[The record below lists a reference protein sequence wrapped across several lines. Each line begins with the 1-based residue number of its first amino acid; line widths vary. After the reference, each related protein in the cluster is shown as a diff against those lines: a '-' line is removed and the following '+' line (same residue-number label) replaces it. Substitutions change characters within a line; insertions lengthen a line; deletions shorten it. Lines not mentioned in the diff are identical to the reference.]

1 MSLRTR
7 AVLTRLLL
15 VLSLGTAG
23 WAFGTSAATAMPV
36 AGTHT
41 ATLAATSPRVS
52 TVLRITF
59 VDVGQGDATVLRS
72 GSWTGLIDGGP
83 PGTGPR
89 IEAVLHKLKVTR
101 LDCLVISHPHADHIG
116 GLAVV
121 VHDFKPTAVVYG
133 AEGTT
138 KTWAN
143 LKAEL
148 RSQGATLQK
157 VRTGNELQF
166 GQAKVKVL
174 SPSSLVGDANADSVV
189 IDVTAGGKQFLFTGD
204 VTGAHETDVGT
215 ISARGPPVYLLK
227 VAHHGSKYSTTAAFL
242 SQVRPRF
249 AMICVGKNSYGHPAP
264 ATISR
269 LKAQKTRIYSTKK
282 NGNVTLVVTSAGG
295 VTWKFSRTSK
305 PVTSA
310 GSSSGGGG
318 TPAPSGT
325 TVYITNTGE
334 CYHAAGCRYL
344 SHSCMAISLAD
355 AKAQGYRPC
364 SVCRPPT

>member
-1 MSLRTR
+1 MSLRART
-7 AVLTRLLL
+7 ALTGALL
-15 VLSLGTAG
+15 VLTLGVAG
-23 WAFGTSAATAMPV
+23 SVWGASAATAMPV
-36 AGTHT
+36 AGSHR
-41 ATLAATSPRVS
+41 AELAAVSPRAAA
-52 TVLRITF
+52 VLRVTF
-59 VDVGQGDATVLRS
+59 VDVGQGDAIVLRS

-89 IEAVLHKLKVTR
+89 IEAVLRKLNATH

-116 GLAVV
+116 GLAPVV
-121 VHDFKPTAVVYG
+121 RDFKPTTVVYG

-138 KTWAN
+138 KTWRN

-148 RSQGATLQK
+148 AGGGAIFKK
-157 VRTGNELQF
+157 VRTGDELQF
-166 GQAKVKVL
+166 GQAKAKVL
-174 SPSSLVGDANADSVV
+174 SPARLVGDANADSVV

-204 VTGAHETDVGT
+204 VTGTHETDVGT

-242 SQVRPRF
+242 SQVRPTF
-249 AMICVGKNSYGHPAP
+249 AVICVGKNSYGHPTP

-269 LKAQKTRIYSTKK
+269 LKAQKTRIYSTQK
-282 NGNVTLVVTSAGG
+282 NGTVTLVVTSAGA
-295 VTWKFSRTSK
+295 VTWTFTRTSK

-344 SHSCMAISLAD
+344 SHSCIPISLTD